1 MVMENN
7 KIYEWIVN
15 IINSCRDD
23 FHFEAVDNL
32 IELFLER
39 EKDEDLYLQLKG
51 LRKNKWN
58 EIHYIL
64 E

>member
-1 MVMENN
+1 MENN

-39 EKDEDLYLQLKG
+39 EKNEELYINLKA
-51 LRKNKWN
+51 LRISKWN
-58 EIHYIL
+58 DIHYIL
-64 E
+64 Q

>member
-1 MVMENN
+1 MENN

-15 IINSCRDD
+15 IIKSCRDD

>member
-1 MVMENN
+1 MENN

>member
-7 KIYEWIVN
+7 KIYEWIGN

-39 EKDEDLYLQLKG
+39 EKDEELYLQLKG
-51 LRKNKWN
+51 LRKKKWN